1 MKHPIFFCL
10 LFFAGTIL
18 AQQPLSLSEAIE
30 LGLANNYQ
38 VKIAERDV
46 EIAENSN
53 DWAIAGRYPTVNFN
67 LNSNNSYRNSNNPAS
82 VLLQSNSYNFN
93 AAPSVE
99 GSIVLFDGYR
109 IRYTKEQLE
118 AQENLSESNLQLA
131 IQQSVQTIIL
141 SYYAALVEQERLE
154 VLESVLNLSLDRV
167 GYQEV
172 RREFGQASTFDVLQT
187 QDAYLN
193 DSTSYLIQLNTY
205 QNALRNLNVAM
216 GMPDLETNF
225 TLTDSL
231 TFSAQA
237 YDFNDLQQKMLAN
250 NVNLQNLFIN
260 RNLASI
266 GTKIQEA
273 ARYPTINLNTG
284 VNYDVSL
291 SLGTQTFTFNNG
303 QQQDIPDVA
312 ARTFTGFVNLAATY
326 TIFDGGARNIRIQN
340 AQLQEIQSQLNI
352 DDLKLQLS
360 GQLANTL
367 NTYRNQKQL
376 VQLTTELVENA
387 QRNLEIAEERFR
399 GGLINSFDYR
409 TIQLGY
415 INASQ
420 SRLDAIFNLKNTET
434 ELIRLTG
441 GLVR

>member
-1 MKHPIFFCL
+1 MKHPVLFCL
-10 LFFAGTIL
+10 LLFFGTLL

-46 EIAENSN
+46 DIAENNN
-53 DWAIAGRYPTVNFN
+53 DWAIAGRYPTVNFT
-67 LNSNNSYRNSNNPAS
+67 LNSDNNYRNANNPAS
-82 VLLQSNSYNFN
+82 VLLQSNSYNFG
-93 AAPSVE
+93 ATPGIE
-99 GSIVLFDGYR
+99 GNIVLFDGYR
-109 IRYTKEQLE
+109 IRHTKEQLE

-141 SYYAALVEQERLE
+141 SYYAALVEQERLD

-167 GYQEV
+167 DYQEL
-172 RREFGQASTFDVLQT
+172 RKEFGQASTFDVLQT

-193 DSTSYLIQLNTY
+193 DSTSYMIQLNTY

-231 TFSAQA
+231 TFSTQA
-237 YDFNDLQQKMLAN
+237 YNFNDLQQKMLAN

-273 ARYPTINLNTG
+273 ARYPSISLGAG
-284 VNYDVSL
+284 VNYNVSL
-291 SLGTQTFTFNNG
+291 SLGTQTFSFNNG
-303 QQQDIPDVA
+303 QEQEIPDVA
-312 ARTFTGFVNLAATY
+312 SRTFTGFVNLAATY